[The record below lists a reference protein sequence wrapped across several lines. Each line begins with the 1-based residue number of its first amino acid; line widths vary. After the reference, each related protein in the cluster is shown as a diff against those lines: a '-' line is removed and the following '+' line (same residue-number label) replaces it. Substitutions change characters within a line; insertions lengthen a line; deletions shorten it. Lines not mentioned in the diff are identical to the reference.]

1 MGCCQSSDEDKGSGD
16 VDERSQ
22 LLGQPEARGLQRL
35 AGGGPS
41 LNAQPGG
48 SAGVL
53 YSGTR
58 DDYPGGHPGGQPGGP
73 NDAEEA
79 ARELE
84 SQLEAITTGL
94 ENTVISLAD
103 DGHGDMVSPEVAL
116 DRQAA
121 YRAIVETASPWA
133 GPQPAVLPT
142 SGTKST
148 ADALNPPV
156 KKTSPALQAD
166 LDELSKA
173 MAALRSI
180 ESTEAVIIDTASL
193 NPAEHL

>member
-16 VDERSQ
+16 VDERSR
-22 LLGQPEARGLQRL
+22 LLGQPGARGLQEL
-35 AGGGPS
+35 AGGGLS
-41 LNAQPGG
+41 VNDQPCG

-53 YSGTR
+53 HGGTR
-58 DDYPGGHPGGQPGGP
+58 AGHPGGHPGGP
-73 NDAEEA
+73 NGAEEA

-84 SQLEAITTGL
+84 RQLEAITAGL

-103 DGHGDMVSPEVAL
+103 DGHGDMVSHEVAL

-121 YRAIVETASPWA
+121 YRVIVETAAPWA
-133 GPQPAVLPT
+133 GPQPATLPT
-142 SGTKST
+142 SGTRSA
-148 ADALNPPV
+148 ADALNRPV
-156 KKTSPALQAD
+156 KEASPSLQAD
-166 LDELSKA
+166 LDELSQA

-180 ESTEAVIIDTASL
+180 DSTEAVIIDTASL